1 MKDLSRHFM
10 HNSVEVWASQM
21 QRPEAILQNTLKLVT
36 GIYTENYLITFLGKL
51 NTCRGINSAVVVG
64 KDMPHALRKTSI
76 SNHF

>member
-1 MKDLSRHFM
+1 MKDFSRHFM

-51 NTCRGINSAVVVG
+51 NTCRGNNSAVVVG